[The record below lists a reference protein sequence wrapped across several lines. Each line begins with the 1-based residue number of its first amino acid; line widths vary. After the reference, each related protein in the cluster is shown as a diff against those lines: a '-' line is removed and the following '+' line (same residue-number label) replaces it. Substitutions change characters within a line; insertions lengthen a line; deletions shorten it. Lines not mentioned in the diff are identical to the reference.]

1 MDFFEVLLKGCAPG
15 VVLPRIA
22 PHIRLA
28 RLPQKWVRVLRIDD
42 MMGQARF
49 LAAGRILLTGK

>member
-1 MDFFEVLLKGCAPG
+1 MFEAAGNGCVPG
-15 VVLPRIA
+15 VVLSKIA

-28 RLPQKWVRVLRIDD
+28 RLPQKWVRVLRTDD
-42 MMGQARF
+42 LIGQARF